1 MTEAEFAAWLKDQS
15 AIRCL
20 LVEIEVKVGASVI
33 TRYLSNRGYVTLP
46 TETPANTQ
54 YIPRITGGIK
64 YTQSMSLDGN
74 VSVSFGDLELD
85 NTDGALDSW
94 LDDYWSNRPL
104 KILLGD
110 VRWPRADFRQMVSGV
125 TVGIDSRNRSRINIK
140 MSDKLQRLNTPVTE
154 TTIGGTSQLATS
166 LVPLCFGEC
175 HNVEPVLVDPAT
187 HKYKVHDGVIEGIIE
202 VRDNGV
208 PVSITPLLSEGAFRL
223 NQAPAGQ
230 ITCSVQGARFSFAG
244 QAVAWH
250 TGVGQIVYHL
260 ATAYGSPTLRFVQ
273 TDFDVPKALAFN
285 AAHTQPVGLYIKDR
299 ANVLEVIT
307 RLADTLGCRLVVDAN
322 GKASIVKLDIV
333 GWGTP
338 LAFTE
343 ADMKDKTLEV
353 SSLPTVK
360 AAVQLGYCKNWTVQ
374 DKLESGIPAD
384 HAALYAEEYLKTT
397 AEDTATAANFN
408 LFTEPVLTETLLLT
422 AATAIAEAN
431 RRLSLFNV
439 QRKVFKFTGAFH
451 TATTPLGNAATLTA
465 SRYGLQAGKSGQVI
479 SVATDF
485 VNPNV
490 EIEVLV

>member
-1 MTEAEFAAWLKDQS
+1 MTEAEFAGWLKDQS

-20 LVEIEVKVGASVI
+20 LVEIEVKVGSSVI
-33 TRYLSNRGYVTLP
+33 TRYLSNRGYVTSP

-74 VSVSFGDLELD
+74 VSISFGDLELD

-110 VRWPRADFRQMVSGV
+110 VRWPRADFRHAVSGV
-125 TVGIDSRNRSRINIK
+125 TVGIDTRNRSRINIK
-140 MSDKLQRLNTPVTE
+140 ISDKMQRLNTPVTE
-154 TTIGGTSQLATS
+154 TTIGGTSQLADT

-175 HNVEPVLVDPAT
+175 HNVEPILVDTAT
-187 HKYKVHDGVIEGIIE
+187 HKYKVHDSVIEGIIE

-208 PVSITPLLSEGAFRL
+208 PVSFTPLLSEGAFTL
-223 NQAPAGQ
+223 NQSPAGQ

-244 QAVAWH
+244 QPVAWH

-273 TDFDVPKALAFN
+273 TDFDEAKATAFN
-285 AAHTQPVGLYIKDR
+285 AAHTQPVGLYIRDR
-299 ANVLEVIT
+299 ANVLDVIS
-307 RLADTLGCRLVVDAN
+307 RLADTLGCHLAADAK
-322 GKASIVKLDIV
+322 GKVSLVKLDIV

-338 LAFTE
+338 VVFTD
-343 ADMKDKTLEV
+343 ADIKDKTLEV
-353 SSLPTVK
+353 ASLPTVK

-374 DKLESGIPAD
+374 EKLESGIPAD
-384 HAALYAEEYLKTT
+384 HAALYAEEYLTTT

-408 LFTEPVLTETLLLT
+408 LFTEPVLTETYLLT

-431 RRLSLFNV
+431 RRLNLFNI

-451 TATTPLGNAATLTA
+451 TVMTEIGMAASLTS
-465 SRYGLQAGKSGQVI
+465 SRWGLQSGKSGQVI

-490 EIEVLV
+490 EIEVLI